1 MVMKY
6 RHLALVGVSAA
17 AAAAAFVAVPAGAST
32 TVSTAASGSTTAA
45 SCDRGP
51 WAPRV
56 QGAPAHFDAGDRGGD
71 YLWHDTSGFHLRVT
85 HKGDNRAVYT
95 GVIHSPTAMRMDR
108 VRLEKGDVAK
118 LSSDHKSIVFTFADY
133 GHIDGID
140 FHTDCA
146 ASLTVTNLNVGNST
160 LPANRVFLG
169 HLKVHPAQVP
179 FTLHRL
185 PG

>member
-1 MVMKY
+1 MIMKH

-17 AAAAAFVAVPAGAST
+17 AAAAAFVAAPAGAST
-32 TVSTAASGSTTAA
+32 TVSTAAV

-56 QGAPAHFDAGDRGGD
+56 QGAPANFDAGDPGDD

-85 HKGDNRAVYT
+85 HKGDARAVYT

-118 LSSDHKSIVFTFADY
+118 LSADHRSIVFAFADY

-146 ASLTVTNLNVGNST
+146 ASLTVSNLNVGNNR
-160 LPANRVFLG
+160 LPADRVFLG
-169 HLKVHPAQVP
+169 HFKVHPAQVP
-179 FTLHRL
+179 FTVHRL